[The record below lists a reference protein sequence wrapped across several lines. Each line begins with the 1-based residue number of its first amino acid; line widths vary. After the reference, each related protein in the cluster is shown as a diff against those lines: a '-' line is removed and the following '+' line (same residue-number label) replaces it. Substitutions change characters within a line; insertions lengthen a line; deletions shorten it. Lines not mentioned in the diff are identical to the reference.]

1 MEEKFKITELSK
13 GRPNHQFGEN
23 INKKFTQMKYNDIIQ
38 RKLKNGGK
46 NMEWMD
52 FMSEEIKP
60 ENITNREQKEQIA
73 NQVAEKI
80 KNGDVIGFGSGSSSY
95 LAALAIAK
103 RIEEEDLKILAIP
116 TSYEMKMVCH
126 DLKIPTTTI
135 LAHKPDWSFDGAD
148 EVEKETNRLIKGRG
162 GAMFKEKLNMANSAI
177 TYILAD
183 NSKMVDK
190 LGEKFSIPIEV
201 FPEALNSVKEA
212 LADFG
217 ATEMI
222 LRKAVKKDGPVLTEN
237 NNFILDTKF
246 VEIYDGL
253 EEDIKTVT
261 GVIES
266 GLFTDYPV
274 EILHETVENEK

>member
-1 MEEKFKITELSK
+1 M
-13 GRPNHQFGEN
+13 
-23 INKKFTQMKYNDIIQ
+23 D
-38 RKLKNGGK
+38 
-46 NMEWMD
+46 WMN
-52 FMSEEIKP
+52 FMSEEIRP
-60 ENITNREQKEQIA
+60 QNITNQEEKEQIA
-73 NQVAEKI
+73 QKIAEKV
-80 KNGDVIGFGSGSSSY
+80 KEGDVIGFGSGSTSY
-95 LAALAIAK
+95 LAALAISK
-103 RIEEEDLKILAIP
+103 KIEEENLKILAIP

-148 EVEKETNRLIKGRG
+148 EVEKGTNRIIKGRG

-183 NSKMVDK
+183 HSKMVEK

-212 LADFG
+212 LTDFG
-217 ATEMI
+217 ATEMK
-222 LRKAVKKDGPVLTEN
+222 LRKAIHKDGPVLTEN

-246 VEIYDGL
+246 IEIYDGL
-253 EEDIKTVT
+253 EEDIKSVT

-274 EILHETVENEK
+274 EVLHPEEREQ